1 MLVTT
6 QGAGGGAAE
15 SAAQQMA
22 RVAAATGNASAM
34 AAAASVE
41 SASSSASGVVAGGVP
56 VRLKDVATVRQG
68 YKEREAIIRMA
79 GNEAVELAIYKE
91 GDANTVATADA
102 VAKRLEQ
109 VRAQMPP
116 DMALTVIDDQS
127 TFIRHAIPAV
137 KLDAVIA
144 GIPDRTPV
152 LSGKDESVSVEFGG

>member
-1 MLVTT
+1 
-6 QGAGGGAAE
+6 
-15 SAAQQMA
+15 
-22 RVAAATGNASAM
+22 M

-79 GNEAVELAIYKE
+79 GNEAVELAIYQE

-116 DMALTVIDDQS
+116 AKALTVIHHQS
-127 TFIRHAIPAV
+127 PSHRHAR
-137 KLDAVIA
+137 DAGQHETA
-144 GIPDRTPV
+144 
-152 LSGKDESVSVEFGG
+152 